1 MTIITQEYLRAW
13 GAMRRAVELIG
24 VLILLVLI

>member
-13 GAMRRAVELIG
+13 GAMCRAVEMIG
-24 VLILLVLI
+24 VLTLLVLA